1 MENCEKRNIFCLE
14 IEIIRGN
21 DRPLFTILFHEIQI
35 GGLESINE
43 DNYQLYIEYNVDRGR
58 EPTTPL

>member
-35 GGLESINE
+35 GGLKSINE
-43 DNYQLYIEYNVDRGR
+43 DNYQLCIEYNVD
-58 EPTTPL
+58 